1 MSVLVALTVLPCGLL
16 IGLLLGALGGG
27 GSVLAVPALVYLLG
41 QSPHEA
47 TAGALVV
54 VTVGAVTG
62 LLCHGRAGRVRW
74 AAGAAFGAL
83 GTAGSYLGSRWSAA
97 LDPTVLMA
105 AFAGLLLVVAAMLV
119 TRGRRERRAAEGV
132 RPLRDPAES
141 SPLREA
147 AETVPLRESAE
158 TGALRDAPEEA
169 VPLREPV
176 ETASLP
182 EPGESVPLPG
192 PGESVPLWG
201 PADPLSSQEPAKK
214 PVSQEPTERPSSQD
228 LAEKTPTQG
237 PAEKPCPQE
246 PTEGP
251 SSQNSTETPSP
262 QDPTGTVPLRDTP
275 GPASSGD
282 PGGGARRMPLRPARF
297 VVTASAVGLLTGFF
311 GVGGGFVVVPAL
323 TLVLGLEMPVAIG
336 TSLLVILINSLTA
349 LGTRAGT
356 GALDW
361 PLLAAFAAC
370 AALGSHLGNRL
381 TNRLRPQVL
390 ATAFACLVTVLAVTM
405 AATALPR
412 LW

>member
-54 VTVGAVTG
+54 VAVGAVTG

-132 RPLRDPAES
+132 RPLRGPAMS
-141 SPLREA
+141 SP
-147 AETVPLRESAE
+147 
-158 TGALRDAPEEA
+158 LRDAPEA
-169 VPLREPV
+169 APLREPA
-176 ETASLP
+176 ETVSLPESAETMSVP
-182 EPGESVPLPG
+182 EPGETVPLPG
-192 PGESVPLWG
+192 F
-201 PADPLSSQEPAKK
+201 ADPLSSQEPAER
-214 PVSQEPTERPSSQD
+214 PASQERTEKPASQD
-228 LAEKTPTQG
+228 
-237 PAEKPCPQE
+237 PA
-246 PTEGP
+246 
-251 SSQNSTETPSP
+251 ETPSP
-262 QDPTGTVPLRDTP
+262 QDPAGTVPLRDTA

-282 PGGGARRMPLRPARF
+282 RGGAARRMPLRPARF

-361 PLLAAFAAC
+361 PLLAGFAAC

-381 TNRLRPQVL
+381 TTRLRPQVL

>member
-147 AETVPLRESAE
+147 AEALSLRESAE
-158 TGALRDAPEEA
+158 TGSLRDAPEEA
-169 VPLREPV
+169 VPLREP
-176 ETASLP
+176 
-182 EPGESVPLPG
+182 
-192 PGESVPLWG
+192 
-201 PADPLSSQEPAKK
+201 
-214 PVSQEPTERPSSQD
+214 
-228 LAEKTPTQG
+228 AEKTPTQD
-237 PAEKPCPQE
+237 PAEKPSPQE

-251 SSQNSTETPSP
+251 PSQEPTEKPSP
-262 QDPTGTVPLRDTP
+262 QDPTETVPLRDTA

-282 PGGGARRMPLRPARF
+282 RGGATRRMPLRPARF

-323 TLVLGLEMPVAIG
+323 ALVLGLEMPVAIG

-361 PLLAAFAAC
+361 PLLAGFAAC

-381 TNRLRPQVL
+381 TTRLRPQVL

>member
-1 MSVLVALTVLPCGLL
+1 MSVLVALAALPCGLL

-105 AFAGLLLVVAAMLV
+105 AFAGLLLVVAAMLLL
-119 TRGRRERRAAEGV
+119 RGRGERRAAAET
-132 RPLRDPAES
+132 RPLRDP
-141 SPLREA
+141 REG
-147 AETVPLRESAE
+147 TSF
-158 TGALRDAPEEA
+158 RDAPGA
-169 VPLREPV
+169 VPLRGSGEGG
-176 ETASLP
+176 SL
-182 EPGESVPLPG
+182 V
-192 PGESVPLWG
+192 
-201 PADPLSSQEPAKK
+201 
-214 PVSQEPTERPSSQD
+214 EPTET
-228 LAEKTPTQG
+228 A
-237 PAEKPCPQE
+237 
-246 PTEGP
+246 
-251 SSQNSTETPSP
+251 
-262 QDPTGTVPLRDTP
+262 PLRDTAALP
-275 GPASSGD
+275 PSDKMNGPDHPA
-282 PGGGARRMPLRPARF
+282 PPRPVRF
-297 VVTASAVGLLTGFF
+297 AVTASAVGLLTGFF

-349 LGTRAGT
+349 LATRAGT

-361 PLLAAFAAC
+361 PLLAGFAAC

-381 TNRLRPQVL
+381 TTRLRPQVL
-390 ATAFACLVTVLAVTM
+390 ATAFACLVTVLAVVM

>member
-105 AFAGLLLVVAAMLV
+105 AFAGLLLVVAAMLL
-119 TRGRRERRAAEGV
+119 TRGLRERRAAEGV
-132 RPLRDPAES
+132 RPLRDPAMR
-141 SPLREA
+141 SP
-147 AETVPLRESAE
+147 
-158 TGALRDAPEEA
+158 LRDAPEA
-169 VPLREPV
+169 VPLRHPADTVSLRDAPETMPLREPA
-176 ETASLP
+176 ETVSLPESAETMSVP
-182 EPGESVPLPG
+182 EPGETAPLPA
-192 PGESVPLWG
+192 S
-201 PADPLSSQEPAKK
+201 ADPLSSQEPAEK
-214 PVSQEPTERPSSQD
+214 PASQKPTEKPFSQEPTERPSSQD
-228 LAEKTPTQG
+228 
-237 PAEKPCPQE
+237 PA
-246 PTEGP
+246 
-251 SSQNSTETPSP
+251 ETPSP
-262 QDPTGTVPLRDTP
+262 QDPAKTVPLRGTA

-282 PGGGARRMPLRPARF
+282 RGGAARRMPQRPARF

-361 PLLAAFAAC
+361 PLLAGFAAC